1 MKPQM
6 VSSFM
11 AKNIRETTKNFKINH
26 ETRSQKKKMR
36 GFPLKP
42 IVEFVADIQI
52 SNYLTNIHNNIIPLG
67 GGAKPYW

>member
-11 AKNIRETTKNFKINH
+11 AKNIRETIKNFEINH
-26 ETRSQKKKMR
+26 ETRSQKKMR

-42 IVEFVADIQI
+42 NI
-52 SNYLTNIHNNIIPLG
+52 SMVLG
-67 GGAKPYW
+67 NDLP

>member
-1 MKPQM
+1 MKPG
-6 VSSFM
+6 
-11 AKNIRETTKNFKINH
+11 H
-26 ETRSQKKKMR
+26 KKKMR